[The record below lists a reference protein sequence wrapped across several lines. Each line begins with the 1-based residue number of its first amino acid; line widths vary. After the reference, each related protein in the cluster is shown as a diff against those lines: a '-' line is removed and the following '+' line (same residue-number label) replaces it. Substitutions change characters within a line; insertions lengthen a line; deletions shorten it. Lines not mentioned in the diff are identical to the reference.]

1 MKFTISV
8 KDMEKGRPHGPAGCP
23 MGRAIAR
30 ELGAPVTN
38 VLVGLN
44 VVDVWD
50 GHALKWVRRWKLSTK
65 ARAWCKRYDDG
76 LEQSGDTFVLK
87 EAKDE

>member
-30 ELGAPVTN
+30 ELGAPIN
-38 VLVGLN
+38 HVLVGLD
-44 VVDVWD
+44 VVEVW
-50 GHALKWVRRWKLSTK
+50 GGVTLGWVRRWKLSTK
-65 ARAWCKRYDDG
+65 ARAWLKRYDDG
-76 LEQSGDTFVLK
+76 LELSGDTFVLK